1 MGGVFSRL
9 GSLFGLSGA
18 TTEQPPAAEPAAA
31 KQKASY
37 LCGKCAL
44 LQHQIRLK
52 REHAQCPAVG
62 DIKQAEAAAS
72 VLMRLPKGRHFSL
85 KTYLLWL
92 KQHNRT
98 EYARFTFSAEARKSF
113 EA

>member
-1 MGGVFSRL
+1 M
-9 GSLFGLSGA
+9 FGLSGA
-18 TTEQPPAAEPAAA
+18 TTEHPPSAEPAAA
-31 KQKASY
+31 KHKAY

-44 LQHQIRLK
+44 LQHQVRLK
-52 REHAQCPAVG
+52 REHVQCPAVG

-72 VLMRLPKGRHFSL
+72 LLMRLPKGRHFSL

-98 EYARFTFSAEARKSF
+98 EYARFTFSAEASKSF
-113 EA
+113 KA